1 MYILTILLQSDV
13 SNANLFNNYLM
24 LGYGV
29 MWLIGMVYVASQIM
43 RQRNIQKDI
52 QLMQQILQ
60 EDEQSG

>member
-1 MYILTILLQSDV
+1 MYTLTILLQSDV

-29 MWLIGMVYVASQIM
+29 MWLIGMVYVASLIM
-43 RQRNIQKDI
+43 RQRNIQKDL